1 MKRTAPCGFTLVEL
15 LVVIAIIGVLVALLL
30 PAIQAAREAAR
41 RSSCVNNIRQASVAL
56 HSYDYRNEHFPAG
69 ATNDK
74 GPVRNLPEGNHLS
87 WIARVLRD
95 LGEPARADAIDYSV
109 GAYHQR
115 NNAVRQT
122 IIRSLVCPSWPGT
135 DAPISCY
142 AGVHHHV
149 EAPIDADNTG
159 VLFLNSRVAFEDLV
173 DGPSY
178 TLMIGEKITRGVQDL
193 GWMSGTPATLRNT
206 GSPINRD
213 LTVRRAVR
221 ASGGAMS
228 WDGTPPWYGAGAGG
242 SAVPSEEWTE
252 KDSELADVETYGEI
266 DSMLDERDDGSDEQ
280 GPDESKT
287 PAADGNETVDD
298 PSTGDA
304 ETPAEATT
312 PDDAADG
319 GETPAPADAPA
330 APTGQQRPRPV
341 DPYIRRGGNPK
352 APLAVGGFGSFHPG
366 GANFGLADGSVT
378 FIADSIS
385 KGVYQALGNRKD
397 GKIIDDSW

>member
-1 MKRTAPCGFTLVEL
+1 MNRPARRGFTLVEL
-15 LVVIAIIGVLVALLL
+15 LVVIAIIGILVALLL

-41 RSSCVNNIRQASVAL
+41 RSSCVNNIRQVGVAL
-56 HSYDYRNEHFPAG
+56 HGYDYRNEHFPAG
-69 ATNDK
+69 VTNDK

-87 WIARVLRD
+87 WIVRVLRD
-95 LGEPARADAIDYSV
+95 LGEPARADAVDYSV

-122 IIRSLVCPSWPGT
+122 IIRSLMCPSWFGA

-142 AGVHHHV
+142 AGVHHHL
-149 EAPIDADNTG
+149 EAPINADNTG
-159 VLFLNSRVAFEDLV
+159 MLFLNSRVTFDDLV

-213 LTVRRAVR
+213 LTVRRSVR
-221 ASGGAMS
+221 ASGGTVS

-242 SAVPSEEWTE
+242 ANVPGEEWTA
-252 KDSELADVETYGEI
+252 KDSELADGETYGDADLMLEEDA
-266 DSMLDERDDGSDEQ
+266 DSDDQTAAEGKEAVPDSNAAESNSSDE
-280 GPDESKT
+280 E
-287 PAADGNETVDD
+287 
-298 PSTGDA
+298 DA
-304 ETPAEATT
+304 TAP
-312 PDDAADG
+312 DAAA
-319 GETPAPADAPA
+319 TDAPA
-330 APTGQQRPRPV
+330 EGDDATLPPGDSPAPSTTKRKRPV

-352 APLAVGGFGSFHPG
+352 APLAVGGFGSAHPG

-378 FIADSIS
+378 FISDSIS

-397 GKIIDDSW
+397 GKIVDDSW